1 VAIMAEAERRR
12 NGNGK
17 SSTLATA
24 YFGAGRRPPQRM
36 IVESAH
42 DPHAGCCHLD
52 EVDMRATGSSH
63 AARVVVLIARL
74 QTPAAHETI
83 RELAGCLKAMS
94 GDQGMTTDRR
104 GSPCAVA
111 HGSAMLPL
119 VEVADYNLQ
128 LRDEAGFIGDRAS
141 KGVFRA
147 LIDDWR
153 KPLRRLGHDPF
164 GDEPSTALD
173 KQRLDD
179 LLCEGDPEAAG
190 VVQGAIEGFAHEL
203 AEVLRR
209 FLNIDRWRNT
219 ERLVLG
225 GGFSGNRIGQLA
237 IGRAS
242 LLLKAQGIATEVAII
257 CHDPDEA
264 GLIGA
269 VHLVPAAMFRDGD
282 AVLAVDIG
290 GTNIRAGIVALERE
304 LAPHFSKAR
313 VWKFKLWRHGEQGV
327 GREDTVARLIAMLRQ
342 LSSEADAAG
351 LRLAPY
357 IGVGCPGRIAPD
369 GSISNGA
376 QNLPGN
382 WEGSDFNLPATL
394 HDAIPKIG
402 AADTVIVMHNDA
414 VVQGL
419 SELPRMRDVATWAAF
434 TVGTGLGNALF
445 TNRGG

>member
-1 VAIMAEAERRR
+1 
-12 NGNGK
+12 
-17 SSTLATA
+17 
-24 YFGAGRRPPQRM
+24 
-36 IVESAH
+36 
-42 DPHAGCCHLD
+42 
-52 EVDMRATGSSH
+52 
-63 AARVVVLIARL
+63 
-74 QTPAAHETI
+74 
-83 RELAGCLKAMS
+83 
-94 GDQGMTTDRR
+94 
-104 GSPCAVA
+104 
-111 HGSAMLPL
+111 MLPL
-119 VEVADYNLQ
+119 AEVVDYNLQ

-147 LIDDWR
+147 LIDNWR

-173 KQRLDD
+173 KKRLDD

-203 AEVLRR
+203 AGGLHR
-209 FLNIDRWRNT
+209 FLGLDRWRDAA
-219 ERLVLG
+219 RLVIG

-242 LLLKAQGIATEVAII
+242 LLLKADGIATEVAVIS
-257 CHDPDEA
+257 HDPDEA
-264 GLIGA
+264 GLLGA
-269 VHLVPAAMFRDGD
+269 VRLVPAAMFRDGD
-282 AVLAVDIG
+282 AILAVDIG
-290 GTNIRAGIVALERE
+290 GTNIRAGILALERE
-304 LAPHFSKAR
+304 QAPDFSKAR
-313 VWKFKLWRHGEQGV
+313 VWKFELWRHGEEKV
-327 GREDTVARLIAMLRQ
+327 GREDAVARLIAMLRE

-357 IGVGCPGRIAPD
+357 IGIGCPGRIAPD

-382 WEGSDFNLPATL
+382 WEGSDFNLPAKL
-394 HDAIPKIG
+394 HDAIPRIG
-402 AADTVIVMHNDA
+402 AVETVIVMHNDA

-445 TNRGG
+445 TNRAG